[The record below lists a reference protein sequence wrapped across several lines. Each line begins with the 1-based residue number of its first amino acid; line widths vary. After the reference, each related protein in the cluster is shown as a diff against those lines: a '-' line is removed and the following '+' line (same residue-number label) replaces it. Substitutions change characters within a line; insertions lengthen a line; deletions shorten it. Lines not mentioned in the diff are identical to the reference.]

1 MRRTAMYKNILIA
14 DSEPNLTTALAFFL
28 GHAGFRVDC
37 AASYEQA
44 IETARTHRPDIAL
57 IDTLIGGR
65 SGYDLC
71 QALLNLPGMAQLPVL
86 MLTTHGLEV
95 EREKALSLGAID
107 FLVKP
112 FNPGDVLA
120 RVQEL
125 LQEAA

>member
-1 MRRTAMYKNILIA
+1 
-14 DSEPNLTTALAFFL
+14 
-28 GHAGFRVDC
+28 
-37 AASYEQA
+37 
-44 IETARTHRPDIAL
+44 
-57 IDTLIGGR
+57 
-65 SGYDLC
+65 
-71 QALLNLPGMAQLPVL
+71 